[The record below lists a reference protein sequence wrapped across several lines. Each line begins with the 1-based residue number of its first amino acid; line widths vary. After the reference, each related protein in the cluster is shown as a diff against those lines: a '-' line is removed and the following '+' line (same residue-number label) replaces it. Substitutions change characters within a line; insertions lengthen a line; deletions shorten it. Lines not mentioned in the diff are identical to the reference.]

1 MYEDR
6 TPERIKAEALAK
18 IEGSAGLSAMAGGFA
33 DAVIGPVAEE
43 ISKAYMALSAVP
55 SMVFPDEGSGGYIDL
70 VGEQNYNI
78 TRRSGTRA
86 VCDMRFTGEPGVTVP
101 QGTTFLT
108 AGGLAFALT
117 AQVTLGEG
125 STASGRLEAALAGSA
140 YNVGAGTIT
149 RMYANLA
156 GLTGFTNGEAAGGT
170 DPESDAAL
178 LARVKE
184 RARRP
189 ATSGNGYQYRQ
200 WAMEVPGVGNAKVV
214 ELPEG
219 PGTVGLTLVDG
230 NYGGASAEI
239 VAAVEAHIAGER
251 PVGALVSVQ
260 TAEEAPV
267 TVAAAVALAP
277 GGDLGAV
284 RETFTAALQAHIHGL
299 IDGKYTPVY
308 YKPEDD
314 RPYTLLYN
322 RVLALLLSTQGVEN
336 FTALT
341 VNGGTADVVFQPGQI
356 PALGEVAVT

>member
-125 STASGRLEAALAGSA
+125 GTASGRLEAALAGSA

-149 RMYANLA
+149 RMYTNLA
-156 GLTGFTNGEAAGGT
+156 GLTGFENGEAAGGT

-178 LARVKE
+178 LTRVKE

-230 NYGGASAEI
+230 NDKAASEEI
-239 VAAVEAHIAGER
+239 VADVRDHIAGER
-251 PVGALVSVQ
+251 PVG
-260 TAEEAPV
+260 PRV
-267 TVAAAVALAP
+267 TVQAAVEEPITVTAAVTLGP
-277 GGDLGAV
+277 GGDIGAV
-284 RETFTAALQAHIHGL
+284 QEAFSDALRAHLHGL
-299 IDGKYTPVY
+299 IEGKYATIY
-308 YKPEDD
+308 YRPEEDK
-314 RPYTLLYN
+314 PYTLLYN
-322 RVLALLLSTQGVEN
+322 RVLTLLLSTQGVEN
-336 FTALT
+336 FSTLT
-341 VNGGTADVVFQPGQI
+341 VNGGTADLVFQPGEI